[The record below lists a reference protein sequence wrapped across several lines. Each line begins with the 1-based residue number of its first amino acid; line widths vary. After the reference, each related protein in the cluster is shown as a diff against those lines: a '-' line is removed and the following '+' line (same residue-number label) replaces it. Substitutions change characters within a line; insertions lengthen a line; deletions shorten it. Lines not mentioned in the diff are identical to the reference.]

1 MSPSVPDA
9 AAGRREVFVAALTLG
24 FTVGLFGVVFGVAAV
39 AAGATVTQ
47 ACVMSLLVFTG
58 ASQFSLVSEIGAG
71 AGGPAALGGAVL
83 LAARNTVYGLTM
95 SRVLRGSLAT
105 RLLAAQLTIDESTA
119 VATAQP
125 DAALRRLG
133 FWVTGISVY
142 VFWNV
147 ATLVGAI
154 AGSAVDV
161 EALGLDIAIP
171 AGFTYMVWPHLR
183 TRRGAIA
190 GALGAVICVALIPF
204 VPAGIPVLGAALAIL
219 VGVPHPRS
227 RTGGAQATSVDVPAG
242 ARQGSGPAIGEVGG
256 TA

>member
-1 MSPSVPDA
+1 MSAADA
-9 AAGRREVFVAALTLG
+9 AMPVEAARGDDAAGRREVVVAALTLG
-24 FTVGLFGVVFGVAAV
+24 FTVGLFGIVFGVAAV
-39 AAGATVTQ
+39 AAGATVAQ

-58 ASQFSLVSEIGAG
+58 ASQFSLVSEVGAG
-71 AGGPAALGGAVL
+71 AGGAAALGGAVL

-125 DAALRRLG
+125 NPELRRLG
-133 FWVTGISVY
+133 FWVTGVSVY
-142 VFWNV
+142 AFWNV
-147 ATLVGAI
+147 ATLIGAL
-154 AGSAVDV
+154 AGSSVDV

-183 TRRGAIA
+183 TRRGARA
-190 GALGAVICVALIPF
+190 GLIGAAICLALIPF

-219 VGVPHPRS
+219 IGIPHP
-227 RTGGAQATSVDVPAG
+227 GGDRGHQPVPEQAG
-242 ARQGSGPAIGEVGG
+242 AGG
-256 TA
+256 GGVQ